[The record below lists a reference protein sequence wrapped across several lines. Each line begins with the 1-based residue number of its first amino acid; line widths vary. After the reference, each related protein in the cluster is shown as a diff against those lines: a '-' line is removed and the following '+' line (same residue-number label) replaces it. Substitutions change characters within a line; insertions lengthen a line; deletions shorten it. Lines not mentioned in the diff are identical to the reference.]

1 MVTCNTDPISSRQL
15 VLVSPQVP
23 RVFSRPNL
31 KKKNIDN
38 SFKCL
43 YCARENDESFFLL
56 QCRQPAT
63 HKFHIYIPYDGETC
77 QLFTTLHLLTTPVPV
92 VHRHIKWWPRLQCF
106 QCWLFLSN
114 SKMRISFF
122 FTCAEELESSRAHWV
137 SSLPAQE
144 NKWRNKLAWEKKHKK
159 FKRCI
164 NCSEHLR
171 CQL

>member
-1 MVTCNTDPISSRQL
+1 MSYIHKKVIIILVTCNTDPISSRQL

-43 YCARENDESFFLL
+43 YCAREKDESFFLL

-63 HKFHIYIPYDGETC
+63 HKFHIYIPYDGKTC
-77 QLFTTLHLLTTPVPV
+77 QLFTTLHLFTATVAV
-92 VHRHIKWWPRLQCF
+92 VHRHIKWWPRLQLF

-122 FTCAEELESSRAHWV
+122 FTCAEELESRRAHCV
-137 SSLPAQE
+137 SSLPDQ
-144 NKWRNKLAWEKKHKK
+144 EKK
-159 FKRCI
+159 
-164 NCSEHLR
+164 
-171 CQL
+171 

>member
-1 MVTCNTDPISSRQL
+1 MPYIFGKLWHLAIIWAIRKAFLCILQGVR
-15 VLVSPQVP
+15 
-23 RVFSRPNL
+23 
-31 KKKNIDN
+31 
-38 SFKCL
+38 
-43 YCARENDESFFLL
+43 FLL
-56 QCRQPAT
+56 ANHTRLSPT
-63 HKFHIYIPYDGETC
+63 SDNDSYKFHIYIPYDGETC

-144 NKWRNKLAWEKKHKK
+144 KKCRNELAWEKHKK

>member
-1 MVTCNTDPISSRQL
+1 MSYIHKRKVIIILFTCNTDPISSRQL

-31 KKKNIDN
+31 KKKTLTISLNVYIVQE
-38 SFKCL
+38 KKMKV
-43 YCARENDESFFLL
+43 FFLL

-63 HKFHIYIPYDGETC
+63 YKFHIHIPYDGETC

-92 VHRHIKWWPRLQCF
+92 VHRHIKWWPRLQLF

-122 FTCAEELESSRAHWV
+122 FTCAEELESRRAH
-137 SSLPAQE
+137 
-144 NKWRNKLAWEKKHKK
+144 
-159 FKRCI
+159 
-164 NCSEHLR
+164 
-171 CQL
+171 